1 MRHHRLDFSTALV
14 WTVGDV
20 LTADECQALIEH
32 TEAVGY
38 SAAPV
43 TTSRGPVHLP
53 DVRNNER
60 VMLDDPVLAG
70 LLFERLRSRVPA
82 SLELPAGS
90 GNVSIWRAVGANER
104 LRFYRYGPGQ
114 RFAPHH
120 DGAFVRDVCEQS
132 FITLMVY
139 LNDRFEGGETRFLDL
154 ERTVFPRTGSALLFQ
169 HGLLHEGAAVTRGTK
184 YVIRSDVMYV
194 RREAGHAAAS
204 V

>member
-1 MRHHRLDFSTALV
+1 VRHHRLDFSNALA
-14 WTVGDV
+14 WTVDDV
-20 LTADECQALIEH
+20 LTAAECDALIER
-32 TEAVGY
+32 TEAIGY

-43 TTSRGPVHLP
+43 TTARGPVHLP

-60 VMLDDPVLAG
+60 VMLDDPGLAG
-70 LLFERLRSRVPA
+70 ILFERLRFRVPA
-82 SLELPAGS
+82 SLELPGGS
-90 GNVSIWRAVGANER
+90 SGVSAWRAVGANER

-120 DGAFVRDVCEQS
+120 DGAFVRDAGEQS

-139 LNDRFEGGETRFLDL
+139 LNDGFEGGETRFLDL
-154 ERTVFPRTGSALLFQ
+154 ERTVVPRTGSALLFQ

-194 RREAGHAAAS
+194 RWRPDHAAAS